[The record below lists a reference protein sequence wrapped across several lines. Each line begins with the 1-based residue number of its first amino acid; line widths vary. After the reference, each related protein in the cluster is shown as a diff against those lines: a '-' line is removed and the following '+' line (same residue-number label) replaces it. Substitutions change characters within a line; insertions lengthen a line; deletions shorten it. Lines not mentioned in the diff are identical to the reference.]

1 MMQFTMSGTM
11 LRFDETTL
19 RFSFSRDGATWSGC
33 DGIEPQLTREDRSFS
48 FAGAATVTHERIE
61 TGTGVGVRSVFA
73 GFAGADYA
81 FETYI
86 WIERSSGD
94 VLCEWVP
101 LRECGAEPRI
111 DRVLWPAPL
120 SFDRADA
127 HDVTLITHEQ
137 GVMIPNSWPTEV
149 GTDAVSFGGRDCGRV
164 HALVRAVAQ
173 RRACVHRHL
182 RDAVERRI

>member
-86 WIERSSGD
+86 
-94 VLCEWVP
+94 
-101 LRECGAEPRI
+101 
-111 DRVLWPAPL
+111 L
-120 SFDRADA
+120 S
-127 HDVTLITHEQ
+127 LIH
-137 GVMIPNSWPTEV
+137 I
-149 GTDAVSFGGRDCGRV
+149 
-164 HALVRAVAQ
+164 
-173 RRACVHRHL
+173 
-182 RDAVERRI
+182 